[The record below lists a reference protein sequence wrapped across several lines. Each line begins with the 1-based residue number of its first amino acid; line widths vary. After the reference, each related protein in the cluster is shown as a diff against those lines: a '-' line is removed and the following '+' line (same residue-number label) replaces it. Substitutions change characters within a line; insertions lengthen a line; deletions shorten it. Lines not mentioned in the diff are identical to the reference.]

1 MSLATAGI
9 YCTTRLPLRV
19 RYGRQFHS
27 PGPAAANPLSS
38 KVSTSQLTMHVRH
51 VVERIVV
58 AREHRQKDGGRWLG
72 TITTMVKCQTATDER
87 ASQPWSRR
95 SGVPVTSVADG
106 EPALCVWTSSTRN
119 QTGDGALNR
128 LQPVHQSF
136 RHSQRTESCSSP
148 DDRRRTPGSMSYS
161 HLQTMTGQP
170 AVSGASGSRHF
181 DRPQWREA
189 LPTVMVLWNQAT
201 GLSLMVSEIFN
212 GECDAMVDI
221 TLNEL

>member
-1 MSLATAGI
+1 MEDSSIVQVQQLQILYRQRCPHHNLQRMFGTLWNVQSSLANIGKKTA
-9 YCTTRLPLRV
+9 
-19 RYGRQFHS
+19 
-27 PGPAAANPLSS
+27 
-38 KVSTSQLTMHVRH
+38 
-51 VVERIVV
+51 
-58 AREHRQKDGGRWLG
+58 WLG
-72 TITTMVKCQTATDER
+72 TVTTMVKCQTTTDER

-106 EPALCVWTSSTRN
+106 ERALCVWTSSTRN

-148 DDRRRTPGSMSYS
+148 DDRRRTPGPMFYSY
-161 HLQTMTGQP
+161 LQTMTGQP

-189 LPTVMVLWNQAT
+189 LPTVMVFWNQAT